1 MKTPK
6 TEHQVARKHGRL
18 MLWALLIAFGI
29 ELLLIAGAVG
39 LAYLILS

>member
-6 TEHQVARKHGRL
+6 TEHQTARKHHKY
-18 MLWALLIAFGI
+18 MIWALLIAFGI
-29 ELLLIAGAVG
+29 ELALIAGAVG